1 VAAAKAT
8 GWPLIIKIKR
18 GGTGH
23 MSGNGPSGHKAT
35 PRALLARTLRDRPG
49 VAAKVTERQSARV
62 SSIWHM
68 TEVERLI
75 IVNQIEIINALR
87 VNNNTIGLGHALAA
101 SIRALADDDRA
112 KELVARA
119 LVAARGAGVQ

>member
-1 VAAAKAT
+1 
-8 GWPLIIKIKR
+8 
-18 GGTGH
+18 
-23 MSGNGPSGHKAT
+23 
-35 PRALLARTLRDRPG
+35 
-49 VAAKVTERQSARV
+49 
-62 SSIWHM
+62 M

-101 SIRALADDDRA
+101 SIRALANDDRA
-112 KELVARA
+112 KELARA